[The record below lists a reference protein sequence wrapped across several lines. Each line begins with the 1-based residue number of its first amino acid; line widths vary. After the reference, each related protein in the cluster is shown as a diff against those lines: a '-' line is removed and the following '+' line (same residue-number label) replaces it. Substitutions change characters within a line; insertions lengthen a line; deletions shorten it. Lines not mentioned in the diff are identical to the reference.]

1 VNLPPLRLPDLDELI
16 QLFVSNPA
24 ELGVF
29 TAVEPGDM
37 PAGYRRLLAHQEHMT
52 VTVEAHHGCPVDVI
66 VLDRKITPSHYARN
80 SLLTRQSDGAVVQF
94 GIMRMH
100 MNVLD
105 PAVRAKIESEQ
116 IPLGRIL
123 IEHDVLRRIRLQ
135 CLWRIEP
142 AGALAESLR
151 LSAPRTTY
159 GRTAMMDLNGEPA
172 VELLEIVAPL
182 E

>member
-1 VNLPPLRLPDLDELI
+1 MNLPPRRLPDLDELI
-16 QLFVSNPA
+16 QLFYAGPA
-24 ELGVF
+24 ELGDF
-29 TAVEPGDM
+29 TAVEPSEM

-52 VTVEAHHGCPVDVI
+52 VTVEAHHGCPVDVV
-66 VLDRKITPSHYARN
+66 VLDRKITASHYARN
-80 SLLTRQSDGAVVQF
+80 SLLLRQSDGAVVQF

-100 MNVLD
+100 MSVLA
-105 PAVRAKIESEQ
+105 PEVRTKIESEE

-123 IEHDVLRRIRLQ
+123 IEHDVLRSIRLQ

-142 AGALAESLR
+142 AGALAKSLR
-151 LSAPRTTY
+151 LPAPRTTY